1 MTVLQTKPTN
11 DPIHS
16 SFSSWQK
23 SLWILQA
30 FPHCVFWM
38 PQIPFA
44 FEFECKRLNDLCV
57 AELAFSC
64 SEIFVPFLLKM
75 PRWQFDWTFQNKKY
89 LYFSVW
95 MTEWSFEWLMC
106 GQIAIWTFTLKL
118 KRKRKL
124 RDTECTFPQT
134 LLDGSSSACSTCN
147 YTVHG
152 LMRSDPSIMSNTNKL
167 ITPLCIAGCW
177 MLHVTGLHCEG
188 NCDLGTSGQVNG
200 QVCVLLTSVRGR
212 DSHSS
217 SSFRQVSFRPAH
229 SPVTRVQIWTSGS
242 K

>member
-1 MTVLQTKPTN
+1 M
-11 DPIHS
+11 
-16 SFSSWQK
+16 
-23 SLWILQA
+23 A
-30 FPHCVFWM
+30 
-38 PQIPFA
+38 
-44 FEFECKRLNDLCV
+44 
-57 AELAFSC
+57 
-64 SEIFVPFLLKM
+64 
-75 PRWQFDWTFQNKKY
+75 RWQFDWTFQNKRY

-95 MTEWSFEWLMC
+95 MTEWSFEWLVYSR
-106 GQIAIWTFTLKL
+106 IAIQSFRLKL
-118 KRKRKL
+118 KHKL

-134 LLDGSSSACSTCN
+134 LLDWSSSACSACN

-152 LMRSDPSIMSNTNKL
+152 LMRSDPSIMSNINKL

-188 NCDLGTSGQVNG
+188 NCDFGTSGQVNG